1 MSKIASAI
9 VGAAFALAASRA
21 ALAQDSMTKG
31 GMHKDGTTK
40 ESMSKDGTKKS
51 DGMTKQPT
59 GGMTKDG
66 MKKDDGMQ
74 KGMSK

>member
-1 MSKIASAI
+1 M
-9 VGAAFALAASRA
+9 
-21 ALAQDSMTKG
+21 
-31 GMHKDGTTK
+31 TK

-51 DGMTKQPT
+51 DGMTKQST

>member
-1 MSKIASAI
+1 MSKIASVI
-9 VGAAFALAASRA
+9 VAAAFALAASRA
-21 ALAQDSMTKG
+21 ALPQDSMTKG
-31 GMHKDGTTK
+31 SMQKDGTTK

-51 DGMTKQPT
+51 DGMTKQST